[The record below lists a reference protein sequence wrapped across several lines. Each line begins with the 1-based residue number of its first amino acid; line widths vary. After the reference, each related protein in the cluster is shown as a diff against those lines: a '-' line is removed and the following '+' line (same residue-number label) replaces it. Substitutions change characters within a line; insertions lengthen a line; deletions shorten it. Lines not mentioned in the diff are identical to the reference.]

1 MSRWLLLALL
11 IAQPPLDPALLG
23 ARAAWIEVDEVE
35 PKALEEFS
43 KAWRAEIPG
52 VRLVSSAQ
60 EADVILALGAEH
72 AKAGTYLAGGRLVIA
87 QVPQDWTLR
96 VRTRLDTDVLYEDT
110 EVIGA
115 QRYAGLKAL
124 VRRLAGRRKAN

>member
-1 MSRWLLLALL
+1 VAWLLALAL
-11 IAQPPLDPALLG
+11 LAAQSPLDPALLR
-23 ARAAWIEVDEVE
+23 ARSAWVQADDLE

-60 EADVILALGAEH
+60 EADVIVALGAAH
-72 AKAGTYLAGGRLVIA
+72 AAAGTYLAGGRLVIA

-96 VRTRLDTDVLYEDT
+96 VRTRVGTDALYEDT
-110 EVIGA
+110 EAIGA
-115 QRYAGLKAL
+115 QRYGGLKAL
-124 VRRLAGRRKAN
+124 VHRLAARRKSP